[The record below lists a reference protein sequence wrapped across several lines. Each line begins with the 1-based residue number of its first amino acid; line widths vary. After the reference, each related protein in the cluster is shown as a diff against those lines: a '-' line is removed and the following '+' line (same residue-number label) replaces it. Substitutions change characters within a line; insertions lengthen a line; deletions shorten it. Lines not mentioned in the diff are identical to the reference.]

1 MKRLSLTLILFL
13 ATPFPVTSQERPDT
27 AGTQQGPTGLRAVL
41 RELFVVVPGSGTL
54 GLPSSGP
61 GSKGLGFGPSI
72 GGVSGVLMDFLDHAL
87 TANLSNIPSSSTN
100 ATFSLRFQD
109 GAPVLSRGD
118 PGPIVAKRAGTLG
131 RGRILLAASFNNIG
145 FQSIRGVDLGNLRFN
160 FAHVNSQSEA
170 CDSITGSDCSV
181 YGVPDFENDVMQFDL
196 NLDISIRT
204 LSFLFAYG
212 LTDRVDIGVAIPV
225 GFVSLEGESQAQII
239 PFGPPPAKNFFSGTP
254 EDPQLISA
262 PKFVRA
268 SASGVGDV
276 ALRVK
281 TKVIESESR
290 RLGLLGEIRFPTGSK
305 DDFLGSGE
313 WVARGIGIA
322 SAQFGDFS
330 PHLNVGYLFRSGDLL
345 NDVLL
350 TTTGFSHR
358 LSPWATFAIDLLAQ
372 FHVGGQTLALPD
384 PVVLESPYTR
394 IVQSTS
400 VPDRRDDIFD
410 AAVGFKFAMDSGLI
424 LAISS
429 IWPLNEGG
437 IRPNAALGVGLE
449 YGF

>member
-1 MKRLSLTLILFL
+1 MNRFTLILLLFL
-13 ATPFPVTSQERPDT
+13 VSPFPGASQEPPDT
-27 AGTQQGPTGLRAVL
+27 AGPRQTPTGLRAVL
-41 RELFVVVPGSGTL
+41 RQLFIVTSEGETL
-54 GLPSSGP
+54 GSGP
-61 GSKGLGFGPSI
+61 GTGGLGFGPSI
-72 GGVSGVLMDFLDHAL
+72 GGVSGVIVDFLDNAL
-87 TANLSNIPSSSTN
+87 TANISNIPSSSTN
-100 ATFSLRFQD
+100 AAFSVRFED
-109 GAPVLSRGD
+109 GAPILSRGD
-118 PGPIVAKRAGTLG
+118 PGPIVAERAGTLG
-131 RGRILLAASFNNIG
+131 KDRILVAASLNAIS
-145 FQSIRGVDLGNLRFN
+145 FQSIRGVDLGNLSFN

-181 YGVPDFENDVMQFDL
+181 YGVPESENDVMRFDL

-225 GFVSLEGESQAQII
+225 GFVSLEGESQAEII
-239 PFGPPPAKNFFSGTP
+239 PFGPPPAANFFGGTP
-254 EDPQLISA
+254 EEPQLLSA

-268 SASGVGDV
+268 SASGIGDV

-281 TKVIESESR
+281 TRFIESESR
-290 RLGLLGEIRFPTGSK
+290 RLGLLGEVRFPTGSK

-313 WVARGIGIA
+313 WVARGIGVA

-345 NDVLL
+345 NDVFL
-350 TTTGFSHR
+350 TTSGFSHR

-372 FHVGGQTLALPD
+372 FHVGDQALALPD
-384 PVVLESPYTR
+384 PVVLESPYR
-394 IVQSTS
+394 RVIQATS
-400 VPDRRDDIFD
+400 IPDRRDDIFD

-424 LAISS
+424 LAVSS

-437 IRPNAALGVGLE
+437 IRPNAALGMGLE